1 MTNQNEH
8 EVPKIFMS
16 YSHDSPAHKKWVGEL
31 ASKLV
36 DNGIDV
42 IFDQWDLGL
51 GDDVPKFMEKAVSEA
66 DRVLMV
72 CTETYVN
79 KANAGKGGVGYEA
92 MVVTGEL
99 IQNLGTSKFI
109 PVIRQLSKE
118 PILPKAVSTR
128 FYINLS
134 EDQNFGEQFG
144 ILLRELHQVPAIT
157 KPPLGKNPFAKQ
169 PSGTEIPIKVETE
182 SLIPDISQYNKDI
195 ANVYKTALNVAR
207 QGDIVAWRKIVRQ
220 AKEPIQDGLNK
231 WTNDY
236 AEDPPKGTGEMYSA
250 ALQGLVAYE
259 ALISVALAGVE
270 SGREKFSNQI
280 ALIDEILMPRNW
292 DVRGYPVTRD
302 FPKSVTYV
310 YQALHGA
317 TCLMTNQ
324 ISLAVRLAR
333 AKITLPIDNK
343 TLPFYLHYDI
353 VGWPSSLG
361 NESNDAYNFIKSL
374 PDKWNW
380 LYEIFG
386 SSDEFRESLCA
397 YYMVLSIIE
406 FVGTLAGGKE
416 QILEQEQIGLDIP
429 LCFLEEDRDIKQRAY
444 RMIINDPDDVKA
456 IWLNLGVENTK
467 VNKYWPLW
475 IKHVGYWLTKMH
487 SFGIRSHIDYE
498 NLPND
503 LE

>member
-1 MTNQNEH
+1 
-8 EVPKIFMS
+8 
-16 YSHDSPAHKKWVGEL
+16 
-31 ASKLV
+31 
-36 DNGIDV
+36 
-42 IFDQWDLGL
+42 
-51 GDDVPKFMEKAVSEA
+51 
-66 DRVLMV
+66 
-72 CTETYVN
+72 
-79 KANAGKGGVGYEA
+79 
-92 MVVTGEL
+92 
-99 IQNLGTSKFI
+99 
-109 PVIRQLSKE
+109 
-118 PILPKAVSTR
+118 
-128 FYINLS
+128 
-134 EDQNFGEQFG
+134 
-144 ILLRELHQVPAIT
+144 
-157 KPPLGKNPFAKQ
+157 
-169 PSGTEIPIKVETE
+169 
-182 SLIPDISQYNKDI
+182 
-195 ANVYKTALNVAR
+195 
-207 QGDIVAWRKIVRQ
+207 
-220 AKEPIQDGLNK
+220 
-231 WTNDY
+231 
-236 AEDPPKGTGEMYSA
+236 
-250 ALQGLVAYE
+250 
-259 ALISVALAGVE
+259 
-270 SGREKFSNQI
+270 
-280 ALIDEILMPRNW
+280 MPRNW

-343 TLPFYLHYDI
+343 TLPLYLHYDI

-397 YYMVLSIIE
+397 YYMVLNIIE